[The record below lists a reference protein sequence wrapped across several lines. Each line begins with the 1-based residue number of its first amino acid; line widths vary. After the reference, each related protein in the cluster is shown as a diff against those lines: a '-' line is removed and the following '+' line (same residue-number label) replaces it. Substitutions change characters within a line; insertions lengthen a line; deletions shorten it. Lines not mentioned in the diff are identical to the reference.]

1 MLDLVADSSLSL
13 EALIGANVNPAT
25 GLATDYLNHFNEVAM
40 LVDMLPAMPEMADE
54 VMAWRPRPYAE
65 HFFATGYSGAAVAA
79 AAYEAAEPSIKAAF
93 DEACRAVEGAVLGLQ
108 ERLAGGDIGAVTPDD
123 AGLLYAL
130 IAEAGG
136 IVNGETGQSAVD
148 ALFD

>member
-1 MLDLVADSSLSL
+1 M
-13 EALIGANVNPAT
+13 GANVNPAT

-40 LVDMLPAMPEMADE
+40 LVDMLPAMPDMADE
-54 VMAWRPRPYAE
+54 ILAWRPRPYAA
-65 HFFATGYSGAAVAA
+65 HFFATGYSGAGVAA
-79 AAYEAAEPSIKAAF
+79 AAYEAADPGV
-93 DEACRAVEGAVLGLQ
+93 RAVFDAACGAVEAALADVQ
-108 ERLAGGDIGAVTPDD
+108 ARLAAGGAESVTPQD

-136 IVNGETGQSAVD
+136 IINGDAAQSAVD

>member
-1 MLDLVADSSLSL
+1 LVEILDLSP
-13 EALIGANVNPAT
+13 EALLGANVNPKT

-40 LVDMLPAMPEMADE
+40 LVDMLPAMPDMAEDIL
-54 VMAWRPRPYAE
+54 AWRPRGYAA

-79 AAYEAAEPSIKAAF
+79 AAYEAADPAVRGAF
-93 DEACRAVEGAVLGLQ
+93 DEACRAVEGAVAGLQ
-108 ERLAGGDIGAVTPDD
+108 ERLACGDLASVSPED
-123 AGLLYAL
+123 AALLYAL

-136 IVNGETGQSAVD
+136 IINGDSAQSAVD